1 MQKDMIGYCACT
13 KCGFS
18 MPAPKGVDC
27 GQAICPK
34 CGSPMRNGGT
44 GFNPLEIK

>member
-1 MQKDMIGYCACT
+1 MNDKDVIGTCVCT

-27 GQAICPK
+27 SGMKCPK
-34 CGSPMRNGGT
+34 CGGAMKNGGA
-44 GFNPLEIK
+44 GFEPLE